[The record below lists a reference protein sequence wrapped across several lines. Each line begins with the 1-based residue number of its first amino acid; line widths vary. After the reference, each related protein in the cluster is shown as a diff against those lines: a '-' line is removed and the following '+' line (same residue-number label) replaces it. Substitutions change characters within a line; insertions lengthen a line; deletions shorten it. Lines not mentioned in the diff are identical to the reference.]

1 MWKLQNLED
10 YDRQIKWCSKKRPK
24 ELAAT
29 IRNLTRFFDALCAG
43 GKVQNLVAA
52 NRFLHPE
59 QAGVIA
65 VDQKGGARN
74 LAEMR
79 LYTYPDDT
87 TETLY
92 LITIG
97 DKNTQTD
104 DVRFSKESVVALRE
118 AQTDGPERTISPPD
132 G

>member
-1 MWKLQNLED
+1 MWKEQNVED
-10 YDRQIKWCSKKRPK
+10 YDTQHKWYEKKRPK

-29 IRNLTRFFDALCAG
+29 LVNLARFLGALREG
-43 GKVQNLVAA
+43 GRIQHLVAA
-52 NRFLHPE
+52 FRFLHPE

-74 LAEMR
+74 LAETR
-79 LYTYPDDT
+79 LYTYPDET
-87 TETLY
+87 TETLF

-97 DKNTQTD
+97 DKNTQSD
-104 DVRFSKESVVALRE
+104 DVQFSKKFVVSHSE
-118 AQTDGPERTISPPD
+118 AQTDGPERTIDPPD